1 LVRQS
6 KSADLMVLSQGIAQ
20 DVVKSSAMFS
30 GGESGPFRQVSELT
44 AKDELDE
51 QTRNFSHGH
60 DVSVD

>member
-1 LVRQS
+1 
-6 KSADLMVLSQGIAQ
+6 MVLSQGIAQ